1 MNTFNLSRNFFNWCF
16 ENPGK
21 INPNHVAI
29 YFFCVDLNNKLGWKE
44 EFGLASYHC
53 MEAIGINKHQTF
65 IKYLNDLIDYGFIKL
80 VQKAKN
86 QYVSNIISLQSAM
99 PKNGKALDRANMR
112 HEVRHDDKHA
122 LGRVAIDKQV
132 NKQTIKQINNDFEV
146 FWDMY
151 DKKVG
156 DKNKIAL
163 KFDKLSQT
171 EINLIFEHVPKYIK
185 SQPDKK
191 FRKNPET
198 YLNNK
203 SWLDE
208 VILPNQTKS
217 NNTKGS
223 INDNH
228 F

>member
-1 MNTFNLSRNFFNWCF
+1 MINKKDFFKITFEDIELAENFFENDKHLSEFLLNVIRYYRSKPTQFKTKIVRKYF
-16 ENPGK
+16 ETYKKTMDYIMASKKYGK
-21 INPNHVAI
+21 KAHQQSIENEQVTINTLEGVLNHSCQQIVNSKYKI
-29 YFFCVDLNNKLGWKE
+29 VNNKKKIVNSKE
-44 EFGLASYHC
+44 ET
-53 MEAIGINKHQTF
+53 NK
-65 IKYLNDLIDYGFIKL
+65 
-80 VQKAKN
+80 
-86 QYVSNIISLQSAM
+86 
-99 PKNGKALDRANMR
+99 
-112 HEVRHDDKHA
+112 
-122 LGRVAIDKQV
+122 
-132 NKQTIKQINNDFEV
+132 FEI

-223 INDNH
+223 INDNY